1 MIEPFLLY
9 DETEQT
15 SIRYVGFSGEKAR
28 CDLAIITTAHFFGKK
43 LVCSIHSGCSA
54 ILSHQ
59 DAGNIPYIM
68 EAFRISNELEAEELS
83 EFLIS
88 NL

>member
-1 MIEPFLLY
+1 MLEPFLLY

-15 SIRYVGFSGEKAR
+15 SIRYVGFSGQKAR

-43 LVCSIHSGCSA
+43 LVCSIHSGHCA
-54 ILSHQ
+54 IMSNPEAE
-59 DAGNIPYIM
+59 DIPYLM
-68 EAFRISNELEAEELS
+68 KAFHITDEEEAEEFS
-83 EFLIS
+83 EFLIL